1 MMKEM
6 CPISFS
12 QVNEKV
18 VRINATLSIFSLI
31 LFFFTSFKL
40 IILILGIDFF
50 IRGFLDPKYSPYGAI
65 SKSILYIFKA
75 EPLMVN
81 AGPKIFAA
89 RVGFIFCCL
98 TALSWVLNFEKLS
111 LIIGSIF
118 IFFAALEAIFKFCL
132 ACRIYPFIHG
142 D

>member
-1 MMKEM
+1 MKEM

-18 VRINATLSIFSLI
+18 VRINATLSILSII

-50 IRGFLDPKYSPYGAI
+50 IRGFFNPKYSPYSAI
-65 SKSILYIFKA
+65 AKTTLYIFKA

-98 TALSWVLNFEKLS
+98 IALSYFLNFEKLS
-111 LIIGSIF
+111 LVIGSIF

-132 ACRIYPFIHG
+132 ACKIYPFIHR

>member
-1 MMKEM
+1 MKEI

-18 VRINATLSIFSLI
+18 VRINATLSILSII
-31 LFFFTSFKL
+31 LLFFTSFKVV
-40 IILILGIDFF
+40 ILILGIDFF
-50 IRGFLDPKYSPYGAI
+50 IRGFLNPKYSPYSAI
-65 SKSILYIFKA
+65 SKTILYMFKA

-98 TALSWVLNFEKLS
+98 IALSCFLNFDRLS

-118 IFFAALEAIFKFCL
+118 IFFAALETIFKFCL
-132 ACRIYPFIHG
+132 ACKIYPLIHRA
-142 D
+142 